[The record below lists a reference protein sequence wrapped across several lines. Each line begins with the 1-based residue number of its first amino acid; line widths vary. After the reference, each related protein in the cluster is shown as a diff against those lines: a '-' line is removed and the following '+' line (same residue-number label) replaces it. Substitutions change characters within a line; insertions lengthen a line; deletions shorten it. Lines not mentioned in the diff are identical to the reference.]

1 MTRER
6 GMTLLELMI
15 ALAVVGLMLSMALMG
30 IQTPIDGQRESAAT
44 RELWS
49 SALRARQRAIA
60 TNQPVR
66 IVVEPDIVMPDGSRR
81 TVARWERLT
90 CGNDWDNNTCPQPAC
105 VNATCRANAACCSET
120 GPDIVIPDTMNASS
134 VHGLCYLP
142 GLGRAVK
149 PGNLGCMQGQ
159 LDDTAALAAAAP
171 GNLRLNFNAQSGRPR
186 SLLMVEPLTGLA
198 SLLDCDSKRAEDR
211 PVPECAA
218 TPPPP

>member
-1 MTRER
+1 MMRAR

-30 IQTPIDGQRESAAT
+30 IQRPIDGQRESAAT

-66 IVVEPDIVMPDGSRR
+66 IVVEPNITMPDGMVR

-90 CGNDWDNNTCPQPAC
+90 CGNNWDNNTCPQIAC
-105 VNATCRANAACCSET
+105 VNATCRTNAACCSEV
-120 GPDIVIPDTMNASS
+120 GPDVIIPDTMNAAS

-142 GLGRAVK
+142 GMGRAVR

-159 LDDTAALAAAAP
+159 LDNTAALAAAAP
-171 GNLRLNFNAQSGRPR
+171 GNLQLNFNAESGRPR

-198 SLLDCDSKRAEDR
+198 SLLDCDSKQAENLS
-211 PVPECAA
+211 VPACTAQ
-218 TPPPP
+218 PPPY